1 MLSSSSGECIS
12 VGVKAHVLYSRMLRD
27 EEFFALFH
35 CDSVAEIVDQLRN
48 IEGYS
53 SRLERL
59 SPGEVNRHDVEAV
72 LKTRLLFDA
81 NTFLIHFNG
90 PRDVFFRRWVALYEA
105 KNLKTIFR
113 NLLNQNTNKENLR
126 KRLYPIPGT
135 TLEYEKILLAR
146 NFSEMAEAFS
156 GTPYYK
162 VLLEPLKRIA
172 TGEERTLFPLEMAL
186 DIFVENNLHKA
197 MKLLSSMEQR
207 LLSPFFS
214 SRVDLLNLYTVYRS
228 IVFYKMPHEEILNR
242 LLQVRYR
249 LQLPQLKL
257 LARAADS
264 ADFVDVLQS
273 VAPCYA
279 PIFEGVDKYPSPQLV
294 LEKNIN
300 RYLYTQALKIYR
312 SSAPHFHTAIACF
325 LLLEFEIK
333 DLIKIIE
340 NVRYGFERK
349 EAVAYLI
356 RPILVGGDILWQ

>member
-27 EEFFALFH
+27 EEFLALFH

-48 IEGYS
+48 IDGYS
-53 SRLERL
+53 SHLQVL
-59 SPGEVNRHDVEAV
+59 SSSEINRHDVEAA

-90 PRDVFFRRWVALYEA
+90 VRDVFFRRWVALYEA

-113 NLLNQNTNKENLR
+113 NLLNQNQNKENLR

-135 TLEYEKILLAR
+135 TIDYERILLAR
-146 NFSEMAEAFS
+146 NFSEIQEAFHAS
-156 GTPYYK
+156 PYYK

-172 TGEERTLFPLEMAL
+172 TGEEKTLFALEMAL

-197 MKLLSSMEQR
+197 MKLLTSMEQR
-207 LLSPFFS
+207 LLSPFFG

-228 IVFYKMPHEEILNR
+228 VVFYKMPAEEILNR
-242 LLQVRYR
+242 LLNVRYR

-257 LARAADS
+257 LARATDS
-264 ADFVDVLQS
+264 ADLIEILQN
-273 VAPCYA
+273 VAPYYGHLFDGLDKLPA
-279 PIFEGVDKYPSPQLV
+279 PELV

-349 EAVAYLI
+349 EAMAYLA
-356 RPILVGGDILWQ
+356 RPILFGGDSLWQ